1 MVQTVCPRDC
11 YDTCLVEVSVRNGK
25 LMRTMGDKTH
35 PITQGVLCPR
45 GYKDIERVTSTDRI
59 LYPHKKNDNEHQR
72 ISWGE
77 ALSLICNTITHT
89 INTFGPE
96 SCLQLS
102 CIGNQGLFSSYI
114 PQRFFYALGFTQ
126 TDDSICSKSGHDGL
140 SLHYGLTYGI
150 DPDKLPDMDV
160 IVYWGFNAAVSAPHL
175 YRLSEKSQKKGGTII
190 AIDPRKSE
198 TANSADTWIQVA
210 PGSDVVLAYGV
221 LKYVIENE
229 LYNEKFIK
237 EYTLGFEHLKEK
249 VNDLDIDT
257 IETLT
262 GVSWDTICKL
272 AEAYTHKAVTM
283 IGIGMQKSINGSE
296 AVRAISL
303 IPAVVGMHRGF
314 FYSNCQGWYIDIP
327 VITGEAVTTKSY
339 RTVSQVAVGRLLEKG
354 KFKCVYIH
362 NMNPVETLPN
372 HKAVKSGL
380 LRNDVFVVVHDTHW
394 TETATCADVVL
405 PAATYFEKEDIVV
418 SYSHKYIRKSNAII
432 PPVKESKS
440 EIWVMNRLAHNLNC
454 PEWVTENC
462 WDIIR
467 IAFENSF
474 EKGSFSDLKEG
485 KLITLKMRPENE
497 YQTPSKKIEIYST
510 RAEKGVAPLPYQHSA
525 DKNGYIMLNSALKK
539 YTHTQFQDVFGV
551 IPPLIFINVKD
562 ALKIGINDSD
572 IVEVYNELGSI
583 HLKVVISVSVP
594 PGVVWVPRQGKDTQ
608 GLPQN
613 CIIPDTTQD
622 IGGGP
627 VFNSTLVK
635 IKNLNQNELQF

>member
-1 MVQTVCPRDC
+1 
-11 YDTCLVEVSVRNGK
+11 
-25 LMRTMGDKTH
+25 MGDKPH

-45 GYKDIERVTSTDRI
+45 GYKDIERVTSTDRV
-59 LYPHKKNDNEHQR
+59 LYPHKRNDQGYKK
-72 ISWGE
+72 ISWDD
-77 ALSLICNTITHT
+77 ALSLISTAITTTIDTY
-89 INTFGPE
+89 GPE
-96 SCLQLS
+96 SCLQLN

-114 PQRFFYALGFTQ
+114 PQRLFYALGFTQ

-140 SLHYGLTYGI
+140 SLHYGLSYGI
-150 DPDKLPDMDV
+150 DPDTLPDMDA

-175 YRLSEKSQKKGGTII
+175 YRLSKKSQKKGGTILV
-190 AIDPRKSE
+190 IDPRKSE
-198 TANSADTWIQVA
+198 TAQSADTWIQVA
-210 PGSDVVLAYGV
+210 PGSDVVLVYGV
-221 LKYVIENE
+221 LKYIIENE

-249 VNDLDIDT
+249 INDITIDE
-257 IETLT
+257 IETVT
-262 GVSWDTICKL
+262 GVSWDTICEL
-272 AEAYTHKAVTM
+272 AETYTHKTVTM

-314 FYSNCQGWYIDIP
+314 FYSNCYGWYIDIP
-327 VITGEAVTTKSY
+327 FITGKSVTTKNFN
-339 RTVSQVAVGRLLEKG
+339 TVSQVALGRLLKKG
-354 KFKCVYIH
+354 RFKCVYIH

-394 TETATCADVVL
+394 TKTTQCADVVL
-405 PAATYFEKEDIVV
+405 PAPTYFEKEDIVV
-418 SYSHKYIRKSNAII
+418 PYSHKYIKKSNAII
-432 PPVKESKS
+432 PPVEKSKS
-440 EIWVMNRLAHNLNC
+440 EIWVMNNLAHNLNC

-467 IAFENSF
+467 TAFENSF

-510 RAEKGVAPLPYQHSA
+510 RAEKGVTPLPYQHST
-525 DKNGYIMLNSALKK
+525 DTNGFFMLNSALKK

-551 IPPLIFINVKD
+551 IPPLVFINVKD

-583 HLKVVISVSVP
+583 HLKAVISVSVP
-594 PGVVWVPRQGKDTQ
+594 PGVVWVPRQGKDIR
-608 GLPQN
+608 GVPQN
-613 CIIPDTTQD
+613 CIVPDITQN

-635 IKNLNQNELQF
+635 IKKFNQNE